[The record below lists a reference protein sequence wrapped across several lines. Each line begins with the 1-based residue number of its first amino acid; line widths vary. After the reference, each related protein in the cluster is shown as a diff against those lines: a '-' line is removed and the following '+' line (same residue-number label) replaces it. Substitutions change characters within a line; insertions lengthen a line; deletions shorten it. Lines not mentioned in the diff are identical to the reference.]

1 MLSRFADARIVAVDD
16 TPANLSLIE
25 AVLRRAG
32 LQHVHTVSDSREA
45 LGVLAD
51 VRPDLVLLDLHM
63 PHVSG
68 FELLEEIVRRAS
80 GEYLPVL
87 VLSADTTPDAAH
99 RALAAGARDFLVKP
113 FDLTD
118 VLLRVG
124 NLLETRALH
133 QQLRRV
139 SRRLTGELSEIR
151 RREADRTAAR
161 ETIRAGVADVLS
173 EGGPRVVLQPIV
185 DIVTDSVCGYEALAR
200 FDAGCPRSP
209 ARWFADATEVG
220 LGPELEL
227 AAVGRAMDLL
237 PQLPPGAHLAVNVS
251 PETLLRP
258 GLERLIPVD
267 EGHRIVLELTE
278 HQPVEDYAP
287 VLRALAPLRDRG
299 VRLAV
304 DDTGAGFAS
313 LRHILALQPDVIKLD
328 LTLVRDIDVDPARR
342 ALAAALV
349 SFALETGLRVVAEGV
364 ETAAELAALRGLGV
378 RCAQGFYLG
387 EPSEVPVAVGLATR
401 AEPLPSPSPGL
412 AGGARAT
419 GRPPAG

>member
-1 MLSRFADARIVAVDD
+1 MLSRFAEARIVAIDD
-16 TPANLSLIE
+16 TPANLSLVE

-32 LQHVHTVSDSREA
+32 LQHVHTVSDPREA
-45 LGVLAD
+45 LGVLSE

-63 PHVSG
+63 PHISG
-68 FELLEEIVRRAS
+68 FELLDEIVQRAS

-124 NLLETRALH
+124 NLLETRDLH
-133 QQLRRV
+133 QKLRRV
-139 SRRLTGELSEIR
+139 SRRLTVELSEIHR
-151 RREADRTAAR
+151 HEADRTAALDAV
-161 ETIRAGVADVLS
+161 RAGVQQILS
-173 EGGPRVVLQPIV
+173 DGGPRIALQPIV
-185 DIVTDSVCGYEALAR
+185 DIVAGSVCGYEALSR
-200 FDAGCPRSP
+200 FDSVPLRSP
-209 ARWFADATEVG
+209 DQWFTAATQVG
-220 LGPELEL
+220 LGPDLEL
-227 AAVGRAMDLL
+227 AAVGRAMELL
-237 PQLPPGAHLAVNVS
+237 PELPVGVYLAVNVS

-258 GLERLIPVD
+258 GLERLISVD
-267 EGHRIVLELTE
+267 QGHHLVLELTE

-287 VLRALAPLRDRG
+287 VLRALAPLRERG

-328 LTLVRDIDVDPARR
+328 LTLVRDIDLDPVRR

-349 SFALETGLRVVAEGV
+349 SFALETGVRVVAEGV
-364 ETAAELAALRGLGV
+364 ETAAELATLRGLGV
-378 RCAQGFYLG
+378 PYAQGYYLG
-387 EPSEVPVAVGLATR
+387 VPTAV
-401 AEPLPSPSPGL
+401 PISPTL
-412 AGGARAT
+412 GA
-419 GRPPAG
+419 PPHLGSGTLLR